1 MRDTHAK
8 PADMGAMLRHMSWL
22 IKQINE
28 LQATRQYS
36 KALQE
41 TNDLE
46 RRVWDLQQA
55 LREL

>member
-1 MRDTHAK
+1 
-8 PADMGAMLRHMSWL
+8 MGAMLRHMSWL